1 MSPPASLPALD
12 VVSGEEWDDIE
23 TAMRAAAEDR
33 SRRRASVGVPS
44 FVDMEDVV
52 PDVPRA
58 VTHRPRGLKVTDL
71 AAQEWC
77 ERELAFTLVRGR
89 VETAAMAA
97 TRRHAELEAEV
108 MERVEVAVET
118 AEDRWAVRALDAHVG
133 LEQLR
138 GEGMTRELPVF
149 GWLLPDG
156 DAARD
161 ASFAVGIV
169 DELWLDR
176 SRPASRARLVDHK
189 ARVSRALPT
198 EAQAR
203 TTRVQLMAYKTLFDG
218 LVRRGVDPGGRLS
231 ARIGLEETPPSPRT
245 SPRVAEVLPA
255 LGADAGTAS
264 SRSATSSTP
273 SRARS
278 RASSRPRRLL
288 FVEYEWQRGG
298 EPLGSASF
306 DHDERWFTARAKTHV
321 SFWDGSRDAGSAS
334 TAGRP
339 VVHGVADDEAWKC
352 ERCRFRGLSHRR
364 RLRRAVGAREEGEK
378 GDRRGRVSSG
388 RRASRRADVRGKTR
402 EPTSGRS
409 GYNSRADERRRTFE
423 ICHINAVARIKKW
436 HVAARAPRLDIISIR
451 RWPRTFCANLEDP
464 RWTRGPNAP
473 KVVTRGISPPPRM
486 YAYST

>member
-97 TRRHAELEAEV
+97 GTARHAELEAEV

-189 ARVSRALPT
+189 TRASRALPT

-203 TTRVQLMAYKTLFDG
+203 TTRVQLMAYKILFDG

-231 ARIGLEETPPSPRT
+231 ARIGLRRDAAVSEDVAA
-245 SPRVAEVLPA
+245 RVAEVLPA
-255 LGADAGTAS
+255 LGADARDGVVTLGDVFDAV
-264 SRSATSSTP
+264 SRSFARIEP
-273 SRARS
+273 SAET
-278 RASSRPRRLL
+278 L

-334 TAGRP
+334 AAGRP

-352 ERCRFRGLSHRR
+352 ERCRFSGDCPTAAVFAERWERE
-364 RLRRAVGAREEGEK
+364 RRARKAIGEGA
-378 GDRRGRVSSG
+378 
-388 RRASRRADVRGKTR
+388 
-402 EPTSGRS
+402 
-409 GYNSRADERRRTFE
+409 
-423 ICHINAVARIKKW
+423 
-436 HVAARAPRLDIISIR
+436 
-451 RWPRTFCANLEDP
+451 
-464 RWTRGPNAP
+464 
-473 KVVTRGISPPPRM
+473 
-486 YAYST
+486 